1 MIAIIES
8 RKFDSN
14 VSSVLTIV
22 HGMMLKM
29 VLNKCSYKLRFTIPA
44 QLSLI
49 VGVEKSEQRLV
60 TLEGVELTGMDMVN
74 WLPALAKFE
83 PALSLIS

>member
-1 MIAIIES
+1 MATPAKRSICLARRPSKRDNALKREKVRAYMIAIIES

-14 VSSVLTIV
+14 ITTVLTTV

-29 VLNKCSYKLRFTIPA
+29 VLNKCSYKLGFTIPA

-49 VGVEKSEQRLV
+49 VGVEKSEQ
-60 TLEGVELTGMDMVN
+60 
-74 WLPALAKFE
+74 
-83 PALSLIS
+83 

>member
-14 VSSVLTIV
+14 VTTVLTTV
-22 HGMMLKM
+22 HGMLLKM
-29 VLNKCSYKLRFTIPA
+29 VLNKCSYKLRFAIPA

-49 VGVEKSEQRLV
+49 VGVEKSE
-60 TLEGVELTGMDMVN
+60 
-74 WLPALAKFE
+74 
-83 PALSLIS
+83 

>member
-1 MIAIIES
+1 MATPAKRSICLARQPSKRDNALKREKVRAYMIAIIES

-14 VSSVLTIV
+14 VTTVLTTV

-29 VLNKCSYKLRFTIPA
+29 VLNKCSYKLRWVTIAA

-49 VGVEKSEQRLV
+49 VGVEKSEQ
-60 TLEGVELTGMDMVN
+60 
-74 WLPALAKFE
+74 
-83 PALSLIS
+83 

>member
-14 VSSVLTIV
+14 VTTLLTTV

-49 VGVEKSEQRLV
+49 VGVEKSEQ
-60 TLEGVELTGMDMVN
+60 
-74 WLPALAKFE
+74 
-83 PALSLIS
+83 

>member
-1 MIAIIES
+1 MATPAKRSICLARRPSKRDNALKREKVRAYMIAIIES

-14 VSSVLTIV
+14 VTTVLTTV

-49 VGVEKSEQRLV
+49 VGVEKSEQ
-60 TLEGVELTGMDMVN
+60 
-74 WLPALAKFE
+74 
-83 PALSLIS
+83 

>member
-14 VSSVLTIV
+14 VTTVLTTV

-29 VLNKCSYKLRFTIPA
+29 VLNKCSYKLRWFTIPA

-49 VGVEKSEQRLV
+49 VGVEKSE
-60 TLEGVELTGMDMVN
+60 
-74 WLPALAKFE
+74 
-83 PALSLIS
+83 

>member
-1 MIAIIES
+1 MATPPKRSICLARQPSKRDNALKREKVRAYMIAIIES

-14 VSSVLTIV
+14 ATTVLTTV

-29 VLNKCSYKLRFTIPA
+29 ALNKCSYKLRCTIPA

-49 VGVEKSEQRLV
+49 VGVEKSEQ
-60 TLEGVELTGMDMVN
+60 
-74 WLPALAKFE
+74 
-83 PALSLIS
+83 

>member
-1 MIAIIES
+1 MSLE
-8 RKFDSN
+8 N
-14 VSSVLTIV
+14 VTTVLTTV

-29 VLNKCSYKLRFTIPA
+29 VLNKCSYKLRWFTIPA
-44 QLSLI
+44 KLSLI

>member
-14 VSSVLTIV
+14 VTTVLTTV

-29 VLNKCSYKLRFTIPA
+29 VLNKGCLAFKKVQFFL
-44 QLSLI
+44 
-49 VGVEKSEQRLV
+49 
-60 TLEGVELTGMDMVN
+60 TLFKR
-74 WLPALAKFE
+74 PLAPPPPF
-83 PALSLIS
+83 I

>member
-1 MIAIIES
+1 MATLAKRSICLARQPSKRDNALKREKVRAYMIAIIES

-14 VSSVLTIV
+14 VTTVLTTV

-49 VGVEKSEQRLV
+49 VGVEKSEQ
-60 TLEGVELTGMDMVN
+60 
-74 WLPALAKFE
+74 
-83 PALSLIS
+83 

>member
-1 MIAIIES
+1 MATPAKRSICLARQPSKRDNALKREKVRAYMIAIIES

-14 VSSVLTIV
+14 VTTVLTTV

-49 VGVEKSEQRLV
+49 VGVEQSE
-60 TLEGVELTGMDMVN
+60 
-74 WLPALAKFE
+74 
-83 PALSLIS
+83 

>member
-1 MIAIIES
+1 MATPAKRSICLVRRPSKRDNALKREKVRAYMIAIIES

-14 VSSVLTIV
+14 VTTVLTTV

-49 VGVEKSEQRLV
+49 VGVEKSE
-60 TLEGVELTGMDMVN
+60 
-74 WLPALAKFE
+74 
-83 PALSLIS
+83 